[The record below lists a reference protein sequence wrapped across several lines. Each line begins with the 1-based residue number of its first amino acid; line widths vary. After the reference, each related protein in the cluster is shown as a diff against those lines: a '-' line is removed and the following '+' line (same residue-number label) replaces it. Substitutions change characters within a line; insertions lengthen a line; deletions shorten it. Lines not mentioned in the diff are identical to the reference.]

1 MAIEQKKTHELK
13 LLEIY
18 FNPVRDKKMN
28 FQIRKNDR
36 KFKEKDFL
44 LLREWN
50 GEEYTGREIKAEIIY
65 ITSLHMEVDYV
76 CMGIRLIEQE
86 RTDK

>member
-1 MAIEQKKTHELK
+1 MFKKHELK

-18 FNPVRDKKMN
+18 FNPVLNKEMT

-36 KFKEKDFL
+36 KFRCGDILILKE
-44 LLREWN
+44 WIN
-50 GEEYTGREIKAEIIY
+50 EEEGYTGREITAQILY

-76 CMGIRLIEQE
+76 CMGIKVIDLKI
-86 RTDK
+86 